1 VDVNNVA
8 YGTPPGKGCHRNAT
22 IVPYQWDMNLS
33 MLFSAFTMDAAAAM
47 FLLISFLGLIAGILV
62 RWSSDT
68 SWKERPMIK

>member
-1 VDVNNVA
+1 
-8 YGTPPGKGCHRNAT
+8 
-22 IVPYQWDMNLS
+22 MNLS

-47 FLLISFLGLIAGILV
+47 FLLLSFLALIAGILV